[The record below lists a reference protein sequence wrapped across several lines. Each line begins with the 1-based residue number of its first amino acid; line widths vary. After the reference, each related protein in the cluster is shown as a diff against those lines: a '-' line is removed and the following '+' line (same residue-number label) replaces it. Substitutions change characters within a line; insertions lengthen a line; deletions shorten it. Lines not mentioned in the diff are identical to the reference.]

1 MIFRWLF
8 VVGTLIFF
16 VGCSDSA
23 DSVAPMVVPPSPPT
37 LGKQMDRIGRPA
49 ILTAL
54 VSTFD
59 EPIAR
64 GVSRDAYNAASLA
77 DWKKFTNNIRGNLAL
92 FDGLDGQ
99 CGNQILLDPSVIGPS
114 RYDTFATVLA
124 DDRLYL
130 NTTSGSCSQYLGVEL
145 DAFNLAANDECG
157 GRTITQDVIDV
168 SYSALVVGNVVFV
181 TDGVGS
187 DNVSQSNDVFP
198 FLGK

>member
-8 VVGTLIFF
+8 VVGTLVFF
-16 VGCSDSA
+16 VGCSDSG
-23 DSVAPMVVPPSPPT
+23 DSVTPMVVVPSPPT

-64 GVSRDAYNAASLA
+64 GENRDAYNAASLA
-77 DWKKFTNNIRGNLAL
+77 DWEKFTNNIRSNLAL

-99 CGNQILLDPSVIGPS
+99 CGNQAFIDQSVIGPN
-114 RYDTFATVLA
+114 RYDTFATILT

-145 DAFNLAANDECG
+145 DATNLFENDECG
-157 GRTITQDVIDV
+157 GRSITQDVIDV
-168 SYSALVVGNVVFV
+168 SYSALVVGNIVFV

-198 FLGK
+198 FLGR

>member
-99 CGNQILLDPSVIGPS
+99 CGNQILLDLSVIGPS

>member
-1 MIFRWLF
+1 
-8 VVGTLIFF
+8 
-16 VGCSDSA
+16 
-23 DSVAPMVVPPSPPT
+23 
-37 LGKQMDRIGRPA
+37 
-49 ILTAL
+49 
-54 VSTFD
+54 
-59 EPIAR
+59 
-64 GVSRDAYNAASLA
+64 
-77 DWKKFTNNIRGNLAL
+77 
-92 FDGLDGQ
+92 
-99 CGNQILLDPSVIGPS
+99 LDPSLIGPS

-198 FLGK
+198 FLGR